1 MKKRLTSLLSSY
13 LGHMGFYFLLAV
25 LPFAFV
31 ALVTMAS
38 TFNLVV
44 IWSALLFAALLALC
58 DFVFLV
64 KAIRS
69 YAVKLSI
76 HAVLA
81 VVCFAI
87 AFVAVS
93 GVIESGK
100 SALWSIFLF
109 AVFMILVSVIRGVLY
124 TLMTKKANDTKT
136 YDYLYTPKA

>member
-1 MKKRLTSLLSSY
+1 MKKLTEILSSY
-13 LGHMGFYFLLAV
+13 FGHMGFYFLLAE
-25 LPFAFV
+25 LPFALI
-31 ALVTMAS
+31 ALVTKSA
-38 TFNLVV
+38 TFNLVLV
-44 IWSALLFAALLALC
+44 WSALLFAAMLALC
-58 DFVFLV
+58 DLVFLV

-81 VVCFAI
+81 VVCFAV

-109 AVFMILVSVIRGVLY
+109 AIFMILVSGIRGVLHMV
-124 TLMTKKANDTKT
+124 LSKKENDTKT